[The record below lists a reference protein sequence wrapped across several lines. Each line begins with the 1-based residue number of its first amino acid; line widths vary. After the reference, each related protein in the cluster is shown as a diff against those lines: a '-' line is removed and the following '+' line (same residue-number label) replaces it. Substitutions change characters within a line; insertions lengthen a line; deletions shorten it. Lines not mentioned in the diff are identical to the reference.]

1 MNAAAEHRLHGL
13 EPDNLLAFMALL
25 GLLRALEQARPE
37 WCPRVAW
44 TVNEPPCRPVLHVP
58 EPVDR
63 AGVVDAAAEGVRSLS
78 ADHEL
83 GDVKDVKM
91 SQERAAEKLRQA
103 ASTSHRNRYAA
114 DLWAA
119 LLSDAVVEK
128 GKTRPTPLCFL
139 GAGQTSFLKTFEK
152 VSRLRTPP
160 KRRVGKTRIEVS
172 ETDCLRESLFF
183 PWRRLDSTPSFRWDP
198 NEDSRHA
205 LRWTAPTDQKET
217 VQHGA
222 NRLAVVGL
230 SALTV
235 VPHLRRGTAQLRVLG
250 GEHRRG
256 FTFSWPI
263 WREPISLASV
273 RALLCHP
280 HLDRPETCE
289 AFGIVER
296 RRVRRVSSGRYG
308 SVTSGRR
315 ESQRRAVLLRD
326 GS

>member
-1 MNAAAEHRLHGL
+1 MSARAGHRLEGL

-25 GLLRALEQARPE
+25 GLMRALEEVRPE

-44 TVNEPPCRPVLHVP
+44 AVDEPPCRPVLHVP
-58 EPVDR
+58 EAVDR
-63 AGVVDAAAEGVRSLS
+63 VAVVDGVAEGIRSLS

-83 GDVKDVKM
+83 ADVKGVKM
-91 SQERAAEKLRQA
+91 PQERATEKLQHA
-103 ASTSHRNRYAA
+103 ASNCHRNRYAA

-128 GKTRPTPLCFL
+128 GKTKPTPLRFL
-139 GAGQTSFLKTFEK
+139 GAGQTSFLKTFQE

-160 KRRVGKTRIEVS
+160 KRRVGKTRVEVS
-172 ETDCLRESLFF
+172 ETDCLRESLFL
-183 PWRRLDSTPSFRWDP
+183 PWKRLDPTTSFRWDP

-205 LRWTAPTDQKET
+205 LRWTAPTDHKET

-222 NRLAVVGL
+222 NRLAAVGL
-230 SALTV
+230 SVLTV
-235 VPHLRRGTAQLRVLG
+235 VPQLLRGRVHLRVLG

-263 WREPISLASV
+263 WREPIGLAGV
-273 RALLCHP
+273 RALLSHP
-280 HLDRPETCE
+280 HLDRPETCD
-289 AFGIVER
+289 ALGIVER

-315 ESQRRAVLLRD
+315 ESQR
-326 GS
+326 

>member
-1 MNAAAEHRLHGL
+1 MSARARHRLEGL

-25 GLLRALEQARPE
+25 GLLRALEEARPE

-44 TVNEPPCRPVLHVP
+44 TVDEPPCRPVLYVP
-58 EPVDR
+58 EPVDLL
-63 AGVVDAAAEGVRSLS
+63 GVVDAVTEGVRSLS

-91 SQERAAEKLRQA
+91 SQERAAEKLWRA
-103 ASTSHRNRYAA
+103 ASTSHRNRHAA

-128 GKTRPTPLCFL
+128 GKTKPTPLCFL

-160 KRRVGKTRIEVS
+160 KRRVGKVS
-172 ETDCLRESLFF
+172 ERDCLRESLFL
-183 PWRRLDSTPSFRWDP
+183 PWKRLDPTPSFRWDP

-230 SALTV
+230 SVLTV
-235 VPHLRRGTAQLRVLG
+235 VPYLRYGSVQLRVLG

-263 WREPISLASV
+263 WREPIGLASV
-273 RALLCHP
+273 RALLSHP
-280 HLDRPETCE
+280 HLDRPGTCE
-289 AFGIVER
+289 ALGVIER
-296 RRVRRVSSGRYG
+296 RRVRRVSSGMYG
-308 SVTSGRR
+308 SVTSGQR
-315 ESQRRAVLLRD
+315 ESQ
-326 GS
+326 G

>member
-1 MNAAAEHRLHGL
+1 MNARARHRLEGL

-25 GLLRALEQARPE
+25 GLLRALEEARPE

-44 TVNEPPCRPVLHVP
+44 TVDEPPCRPVLHVP
-58 EPVDR
+58 EPVDLS
-63 AGVVDAAAEGVRSLS
+63 GVVDAVTEGVRSLS
-78 ADHEL
+78 TDHEL

-91 SQERAAEKLRQA
+91 SQERATEKLRRA

-128 GKTRPTPLCFL
+128 GKTKPTPLCFL

-152 VSRLRTPP
+152 VARLRTPP
-160 KRRVGKTRIEVS
+160 KRWVGKTRVEVS
-172 ETDCLRESLFF
+172 ETDCLRESLFL
-183 PWRRLDSTPSFRWDP
+183 PWKRLDPTPSFRWDP

-205 LRWTAPTDQKET
+205 LRWTAPTDRKET

-222 NRLAVVGL
+222 NRLAAVGL
-230 SALTV
+230 SVLTV
-235 VPHLRRGTAQLRVLG
+235 VPHLRYNRVQLRVLG

-263 WREPISLASV
+263 WRVPIGLAGV
-273 RALLCHP
+273 RALLSHP
-280 HLDRPETCE
+280 HLNRPETWD
-289 AFGIVER
+289 ALGIVER

-308 SVTSGRR
+308 SVTSGRP
-315 ESQRRAVLLRD
+315 ESLR
-326 GS
+326 